1 MKSIVLRLL
10 CLGFCVYMIVMIAS
24 LWSDYSKKNQEKQ
37 SLLLEKEQLTNDIDE
52 LHSILAED
60 SHTELIERVA
70 RERLGYIY
78 PGEKIYVDT
87 ANN

>member
-10 CLGFCVYMIVMIAS
+10 CLGFCVYMVVMIAG
-24 LWSDYSKKNQEKQ
+24 LWSDYSKKKQERQ
-37 SLLLEKEQLTNDIDE
+37 SLLTEKEQLTNDIDE
-52 LHSILAED
+52 LRSILAED

-87 ANN
+87 TNN